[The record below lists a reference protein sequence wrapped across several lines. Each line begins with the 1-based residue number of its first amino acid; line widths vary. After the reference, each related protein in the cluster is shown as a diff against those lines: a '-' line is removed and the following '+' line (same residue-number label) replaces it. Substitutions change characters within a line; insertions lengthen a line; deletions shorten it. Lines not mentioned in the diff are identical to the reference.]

1 MLYTKICEMLSIKY
15 PILLA
20 GMGYI
25 SRAELVA
32 TVSEAGGLGVIGAFG
47 LSSEE
52 LLNDVK
58 QVKQL
63 TDKPFA
69 VDVVFP
75 EVGDRLSSLTEER
88 IKDIAGDKPVSE
100 LVWNVLN
107 YVPHILNQQLDIV
120 VEEKVPVLISGLGNP
135 ADFIL
140 RARACGITVG
150 ALIGTVRQAQ
160 RLEEAGVDFIIAQ
173 GYDAGGH
180 TGRIGTMSLVPQV
193 VDAVNVPVL
202 AAGGLGDGRGL
213 VAALALGAEGVVM
226 GTRFVATTEAAG
238 HENYKERIT
247 HSTERDWVITRSYT
261 GKTIRTARNR
271 WTEEWANKEDEA
283 LPFPL
288 QFIKAGEKVVPGGW
302 LGGDIEYGLCPA
314 GQIAG
319 MIKEIKSAKKVMQD
333 IVDEAEKIL
342 HKWAIVSE
350 AESSA
355 QEGK

>member
-1 MLYTKICEMLSIKY
+1 MLSIKY
-15 PILLA
+15 PIISA

-52 LLNDVK
+52 LLNEVK
-58 QVKQL
+58 QVKNL
-63 TDKPFA
+63 TDKPFG

-75 EVGDRLSSLTEER
+75 EVGDRLSSLTEEKIR
-88 IKDIAGDKPVSE
+88 SIGGDKPLSE
-100 LVWNVLN
+100 LVWNILN
-107 YVPHILNQQLDIV
+107 YIPHILNQQLDIA
-120 VEEKVPVLISGLGNP
+120 VEEKVPVVISGLGNP
-135 ADFIL
+135 ANFIP
-140 RARACGITVG
+140 RARAYGIKVG
-150 ALIGTVRQAQ
+150 ALIGTVKQAQ
-160 RLEEAGVDFIIAQ
+160 RLEQVGVDFIIAQ

-193 VDAVNVPVL
+193 VSAVNVPVL
-202 AAGGLGDGRGL
+202 AAGGIGDGRGI

-226 GTRFVATTEAAG
+226 GTRFVATIEAAG
-238 HENYKERIT
+238 HERYKERVT
-247 HSTERDWVITRSYT
+247 HSTESDWVITRSYT

-288 QFIKAGEKVVPGGW
+288 QFIKAGERTIPGGW
-302 LGGDIEYGLCPA
+302 VGGDIEYGLCPA

-319 MIKEIKSAKKVMQD
+319 MIDEVKSAKEVIRD

-342 HKWAIVSE
+342 HE
-350 AESSA
+350 LTL
-355 QEGK
+355 